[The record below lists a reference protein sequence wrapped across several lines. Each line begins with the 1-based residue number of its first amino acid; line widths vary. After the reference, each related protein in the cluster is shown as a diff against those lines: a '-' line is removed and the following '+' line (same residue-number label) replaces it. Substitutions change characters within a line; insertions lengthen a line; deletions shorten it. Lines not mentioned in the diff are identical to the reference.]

1 MNVINSVFAQSS
13 HNPKDEAHIWRS
25 RYFDQ
30 SARCEAR
37 LRKIVELKRPK
48 DQVPHQFKAV
58 ALTAKQIGLEDTND
72 EKLAIAVD
80 ELMPL
85 IELRAQLAHSV
96 MRLMTIDGNQLVTF
110 ANAGGD
116 QEYGQKVVMLTIDQR
131 SNALKKLSNISERLK
146 RIRNSFSSAPTPAS

>member
-1 MNVINSVFAQSS
+1 MKTQNDLTAGAGE
-13 HNPKDEAHIWRS
+13 NPKDTAHIWRS

-37 LRKIVELKRPK
+37 LRKIIELKRPR

-58 ALTAKQIGLEDTND
+58 ALAVKQIGLEDTND
-72 EKLAIAVD
+72 EKLAVVVD
-80 ELMPL
+80 ELLPL

-96 MRLMTIDGNQLVTF
+96 MRLMTIDGNQYVTF
-110 ANAGGD
+110 ANADGD

-131 SNALKKLSNISERLK
+131 NNALKKLSNISERLK
-146 RIRNSFSSAPTPAS
+146 RIRNSVCQATTPAS